1 MVTVALRS
9 DLFIVPRWIMPVHD
23 DAEPALTFGQV
34 IESERLAR
42 GWSQEH
48 VAAAIG
54 VRQGKI
60 SEYENDKKSDPPA
73 LNVAALEDLF
83 GKERGELAAL
93 LWGERVRAEF
103 RRLFA
108 RSNIYAITP
117 DSPPAVH
124 DLIEDIAVLEP
135 EDIEELREEARRLR
149 RGHHNGRE

>member
-1 MVTVALRS
+1 MVTAILRS
-9 DLFIVPRWIMPVHD
+9 DLFTVPRWIMPVHEEAD
-23 DAEPALTFGQV
+23 PPLTFGGV
-34 IESERLAR
+34 LEAERTSR
-42 GWSQEH
+42 GWSQEY

-73 LNVAALEDLF
+73 VNVAALEDLF

-103 RRLFA
+103 RRLFS

-117 DSPPAVH
+117 DSPPVVH
-124 DLIEDIAVLEP
+124 ELIEDIGTLE
-135 EDIEELREEARRLR
+135 EAEIEELRDEARKLR
-149 RGHHNGRE
+149 QARQNGRR